1 MNWPGEVAFHS
12 TAWTIVRE
20 VSASRAQVTVPVCS
34 ASGHNFGH
42 SARAI
47 HSNKV
52 SLGRFVA
59 SFVAKGPRCSASPL
73 PLWESIGRLRRPF
86 LEKDAEAKLRLRRID
101 RCDPGEGLRTIDRPA
116 TSMVRSDPQ
125 LSRADF
131 SEELGHLLAQLLAL
145 GFQRLGG
152 ALDIVGGRSGCVRI
166 GFDAGDVV
174 RDVLGALRGELGA
187 AGNLLRRRTLL
198 LDRGRDRGSD

>member
-101 RCDPGEGLRTIDRPA
+101 RCDPGEGLRPIDRPRPL
-116 TSMVRSDPQ
+116 TPT
-125 LSRADF
+125 LSHK
-131 SEELGHLLAQLLAL
+131 G
-145 GFQRLGG
+145 
-152 ALDIVGGRSGCVRI
+152 
-166 GFDAGDVV
+166 
-174 RDVLGALRGELGA
+174 
-187 AGNLLRRRTLL
+187 
-198 LDRGRDRGSD
+198 RGSAPPLKQIPDLIFEQPRRFSWNRHCERSEAIHSHEVSLDCFASLAMTAL